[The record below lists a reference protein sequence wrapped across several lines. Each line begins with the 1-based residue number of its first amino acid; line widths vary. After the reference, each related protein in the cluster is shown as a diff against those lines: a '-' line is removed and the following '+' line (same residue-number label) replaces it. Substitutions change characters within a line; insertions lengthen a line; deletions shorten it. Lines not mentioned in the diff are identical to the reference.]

1 VPTGASKKKII
12 QINKYIYN
20 PIDLKWQLRKHI
32 DRTEREIYFSFPFPL
47 LSVTECQFG
56 KVLRELGSTW
66 YADLGPP
73 FGVMYCIKCECVAV
87 SVLNLLILYLF
98 LMLKIVTKKCRK
110 SQKYARLPGSKKQL
124 KSSS

>member
-1 VPTGASKKKII
+1 MYIYVYYLYRVNCNCNCTGASNLKK
-12 QINKYIYN
+12 NKNNSKHIDTYN
-20 PIDLKWQLRKHI
+20 PIDLKWQLRKPNRMRYLFFALFFH
-32 DRTEREIYFSFPFPL
+32 L

-87 SVLNLLILYLF
+87 SEDFLKYYCSIYSLYL
-98 LMLKIVTKKCRK
+98 V
-110 SQKYARLPGSKKQL
+110 RLLSNP
-124 KSSS
+124 